1 MAYTI
6 YETGDTILEM
16 LNSIGDVS
24 QLDTKAK
31 STLVAAINELFTS
44 VSDGKATIAAAI
56 TDMGVST
63 AANASFSTMANNIR
77 ELGGPAA
84 LVKSLTFTGT
94 YATSTYFTEATSAVF
109 GCPDGRLALIMENGT
124 STSYENLYFTMA
136 TGSKG
141 TLVGQSTYRY
151 SSAKVGTYYVAILSG
166 ITSAVDITVDMSTRN
181 SSYDYVE
188 CEIMVSAA

>member
-6 YETGDTILEM
+6 PKTGDDIVEL

-24 QLDTKAK
+24 QLDTQAK

-44 VSDGKATIAAAI
+44 VSDGKAMVAAAI

-94 YATSTYFTEATSAVF
+94 YANSTYFTEATSAVF
-109 GCPDGRLALIMENGT
+109 GCQDGRLALIMENGT
-124 STSYENLYFTMA
+124 STTYENLYFTMA

-151 SSAKVGTYYVAILSG
+151 SGAKVGTYYVAILSG